1 MKYLKLLFIPVIL
14 PVYLLFFLLSSCVK
28 ALSLCFIWVKRL
40 PEVFSFISVFAA
52 GILGYYDYTHNN
64 FLKLRD
70 LETNELII
78 RGFLYLLALVICF
91 FIGIQLCRFIRF
103 LVLKIIS
110 LLDNIEDGF
119 MKCFYFFHRYIKI
132 TFFDI
137 KNKKYAFSDYNV
149 YKIEDID
156 TYKYEIIK
164 KDNKNYIYPLIL
176 TTKEDSTQ

>member
-1 MKYLKLLFIPVIL
+1 
-14 PVYLLFFLLSSCVK
+14 
-28 ALSLCFIWVKRL
+28 
-40 PEVFSFISVFAA
+40 
-52 GILGYYDYTHNN
+52 
-64 FLKLRD
+64 
-70 LETNELII
+70 
-78 RGFLYLLALVICF
+78 
-91 FIGIQLCRFIRF
+91 
-103 LVLKIIS
+103 
-110 LLDNIEDGF
+110 

-176 TTKEDSTQ
+176 TTKEDSAQ